1 MSRKAFTLAQ
11 DIPWA
16 ITEAGLRQILLI
28 ANRENLDVEAV
39 EAQLGRKLANT
50 QSVTER
56 DGVAI
61 IALNGPIVR
70 YANLFSA
77 ISGATSIELLAR
89 DFNAALNNSSIRAI
103 LFNVD
108 SPGGEVNGTDEFTAM
123 VYAARG
129 VKPIYAYIGGAGC
142 SAAYWIASACEQ
154 VVCGPTAILGSI
166 GIIATVPNPD
176 AELADD
182 IAFVSSQSPY
192 KNPDPRSDEG
202 KSSIQATI
210 DSLAQVFVET
220 VARNRGVSA
229 KTVLDSFGQGGVFVG
244 AEAVAA
250 GLADRVGSFEGVLAR
265 LAGKWTETT
274 RVVSHASSM
283 DLSGASITRT
293 VPVSR
298 SYVGITS
305 SGAEVPLIP
314 RLVPS
319 APNQA
324 RLHIPQAQEQSVM
337 ADEPLEEQVQP
348 ALPPI
353 TPPTFSASD
362 PAVAAQVNAVV
373 AQMTAQFEQQRQ
385 IVLEQAQAQFQ
396 RQLAE
401 MQAQQAIQTY
411 AQHITTP
418 TMQRPH
424 ALPFTSAE
432 VVTFLSSLNPEQRKG
447 AQGMFDR
454 LLDSGLVSFEELG
467 SSGEGA
473 ETQQSAKEQF
483 DAAVQAKVAS
493 GMSRLAAMQA
503 VQREQPTLYAEYR
516 NEGGVAKKGG
526 R

>member
-1 MSRKAFTLAQ
+1 MTKKAFTLAQ
-11 DIPWA
+11 DVPWA

-28 ANRENLDVEAV
+28 ANREQLDIEAV

-56 DGVAI
+56 DGVAVLPI
-61 IALNGPIVR
+61 NGPLAR
-70 YANLFSA
+70 HANLFTA

-89 DFNAALNNSSIRAI
+89 DFTAALNNSSVRAI
-103 LFNVD
+103 LLNID
-108 SPGGEVNGTDEFTAM
+108 SPGGEVNGTDEFAGM
-123 VYAARG
+123 VFLARG
-129 VKPIYAYIGGAGC
+129 VKPIYAYIGGTGC
-142 SAAYWIASACEQ
+142 SAAYWIASACDQ
-154 VVCGPTAILGSI
+154 VVCAPTAVLGSI
-166 GIIATVPNPD
+166 GIIAAVPDPGVES
-176 AELADD
+176 AGD
-182 IAFVSSQSPY
+182 IEFVSSQSPR

-229 KTVLDSFGQGGVFVG
+229 EAVLSSFGQGGVFVG

-250 GLADRVGSFEGVLAR
+250 GLADRTGSYEDVLAQ
-265 LAGKWTETT
+265 LAGRQQGTT
-274 RVVSHASSM
+274 QRMAAAPSQSFDILATSTPLADVQRVRASV
-283 DLSGASITRT
+283 LSAPRAH
-293 VPVSR
+293 VPAPVD
-298 SYVGITS
+298 TN
-305 SGAEVPLIP
+305 
-314 RLVPS
+314 LVPKEHTAMS
-319 APNQA
+319 DQD
-324 RLHIPQAQEQSVM
+324 IPAGAV
-337 ADEPLEEQVQP
+337 DPT

-362 PAVAAQVNAVV
+362 PAVTAQVNAVV

-424 ALPFTSAE
+424 ALPFTGAE
-432 VVTFLSSLNPEQRKG
+432 IITVLSSLNASQRT
-447 AQGMFDR
+447 AVQGLLDR
-454 LLDSGLVSFEELG
+454 VLDSGLVSFEEIG
-467 SSGEGA
+467 SSGDSDARNER
-473 ETQQSAKEQF
+473 EQY
-483 DAAVQAKVAS
+483 QALVSEKVKG
-493 GMSRLAAMQA
+493 GMSRLEAIKS
-503 VQREQPTLYAEYR
+503 VNREHPALYAAQS
-516 NEGGVAKKGG
+516 NPKGG